1 MKRILLALALA
12 CSTAFAA
19 DTKPTEASIKELLTL
34 TDAAKMVESIWAQVD
49 GMTQSM
55 LAQSTRGQ
63 ELPAEAKAVI
73 EKLRTD
79 SMALAREEFNWAKME
94 AIYQK
99 IYQDSFTQEE
109 LDGMVAFYK
118 TPAGQAVI
126 KKMPVVMQASMQ
138 ELQKNIGPFMQK
150 LQQLQQQAMAELQ
163 AIKQAQ
169 QPAPAPAAAEPAA
182 AAPAK

>member
-19 DTKPTEASIKELLTL
+19 DTKPTEASIKELLAL
-34 TDAAKMVESIWAQVD
+34 TDAAKLIDSIWAQVD
-49 GMTQSM
+49 GMTQNM

-79 SMALAREEFNWAKME
+79 SMALARDEFSWAKME
-94 AIYQK
+94 VIYNK

-109 LDGMVAFYK
+109 LDGMIAFYK

-138 ELQKNIGPFMQK
+138 ELQKSMGPFMQK
-150 LQQLQQQAMAELQ
+150 LQQLQLQAMTELKAIEQ
-163 AIKQAQ
+163 AKA
-169 QPAPAPAAAEPAA
+169 APAPAAEPAA
-182 AAPAK
+182 APAK

>member
-19 DTKPTEASIKELLTL
+19 DTKPTEASIKELLAL
-34 TDAAKMVESIWAQVD
+34 TDAAKLVDSIWAQVD
-49 GMTQSM
+49 GMTQNM

-63 ELPAEAKAVI
+63 QLPPEAQAVI

-79 SMALAREEFNWAKME
+79 SMALAREEFSWAKME
-94 AIYQK
+94 VIYNK

-109 LDGMVAFYK
+109 LDGMIAFYK

-138 ELQKNIGPFMQK
+138 ELQKSMGPFMQK
-150 LQQLQQQAMAELQ
+150 LQQLQLQAMTELKAIEQ
-163 AIKQAQ
+163 AKA
-169 QPAPAPAAAEPAA
+169 APAPAAEPAA
-182 AAPAK
+182 APAK

>member
-63 ELPAEAKAVI
+63 ELPPAAKAVI

-94 AIYQK
+94 VIYNK

-109 LDGMVAFYK
+109 LDGMIAFYK

-150 LQQLQQQAMAELQ
+150 LQQLQQQAMTELQ

-169 QPAPAPAAAEPAA
+169 QPAPAPAAEPAA
-182 AAPAK
+182 AAPTK

>member
-19 DTKPTEASIKELLTL
+19 DTKPTEASIKELLAL
-34 TDAAKMVESIWAQVD
+34 TDAAKLIASIWAQVD
-49 GMTQSM
+49 GMTQNM

-79 SMALAREEFNWAKME
+79 SMALARDEFSWAKME
-94 AIYQK
+94 VIYNK

-109 LDGMVAFYK
+109 LDGMIAFYK

-138 ELQKNIGPFMQK
+138 ELQKSMGPFMQK
-150 LQQLQQQAMAELQ
+150 LQQLQLQAMTELKAIEQ
-163 AIKQAQ
+163 AKA
-169 QPAPAPAAAEPAA
+169 APAPAAEPAA
-182 AAPAK
+182 APAK

>member
-19 DTKPTEASIKELLTL
+19 DTKPTEASIKELLAL
-34 TDAAKMVESIWAQVD
+34 TDAAKLIDSIWAQVD
-49 GMTQSM
+49 GMTQNM

-79 SMALAREEFNWAKME
+79 SMALAREEFSWAKME
-94 AIYQK
+94 VIYNK

-109 LDGMVAFYK
+109 LDGMIAFYK

-138 ELQKNIGPFMQK
+138 ELQKSMGPFMQK
-150 LQQLQQQAMAELQ
+150 LQQLQLQAMTELKAIEQ
-163 AIKQAQ
+163 AKA
-169 QPAPAPAAAEPAA
+169 APAPAAEPAA
-182 AAPAK
+182 APAK